1 MRYARDLALLLAVL
15 VVGCGGNESGEQGP
29 IRIGSVLSITG
40 GAAFL
45 GDPMLKSLQLYVERI
60 NAAGGVNG
68 RRPLG
73 PRRSNSAAPA
83 PIIAPRTAAVSRSYC

>member
-1 MRYARDLALLLAVL
+1 MRYARWVPVLLTAILA
-15 VVGCGGNESGEQGP
+15 GCGGDGSREQGP

-40 GAAFL
+40 GGAFL

-68 RRPLG
+68 R
-73 PRRSNSAAPA
+73 
-83 PIIAPRTAAVSRSYC
+83 